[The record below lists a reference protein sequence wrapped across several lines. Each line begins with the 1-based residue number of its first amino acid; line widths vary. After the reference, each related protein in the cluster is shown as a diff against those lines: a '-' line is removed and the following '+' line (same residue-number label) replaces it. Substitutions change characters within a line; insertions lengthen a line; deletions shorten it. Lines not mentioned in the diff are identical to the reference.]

1 MNKKPPRLGSSGG
14 LVTWLDARRL
24 GTLCLG
30 VLLLYGCHRTPGA
43 ADAGAAADAKPS
55 ADAKGA
61 KPEASAGIT
70 LTAEQRDKMG
80 LGTEVHKAADFTPE
94 IAGFGVVVTHETVAQ
109 SVAELISAEAM
120 ARQSDAALARS
131 RRLSGTPGA
140 VSADVAESNQRQAAV
155 DAAALGLAKEKL
167 SSIVGRNPP
176 WKDGQRRTMLQE
188 ISDGSVKLLRVT
200 FPLGALTGPP
210 PKSLRAAPIGA
221 SAAEARWKITA
232 VWAAPA
238 DASVPGRSFFALLR
252 ADDAAEGERLSAWAP
267 HGAPQAGV
275 IIPAAAAVISDGKYW
290 CYVEKAPGTYVRT
303 EVGVANPVAAGYFV
317 AAGFAA
323 GDKVVTAGA
332 GQLLAQEL
340 NSGPEPD

>member
-1 MNKKPPRLGSSGG
+1 MNKKPPRLGSGG

-55 ADAKGA
+55 ADAKA
-61 KPEASAGIT
+61 ARLEASAGVT

-80 LGTEVHKAADFTPE
+80 LATETLEAADFTPE
-94 IAGFGVVVTHETVAQ
+94 IAGYGVVVGHETVAQ
-109 SVAELISAEAM
+109 SVAELISAEAT
-120 ARQSDAALARS
+120 ARQSEAALARS

-140 VSADVAESNQRQAAV
+140 VSADVEESSQRQAAV

-167 SSIVGRNPP
+167 SSILGRNPP
-176 WKDGQRRTMLQE
+176 WKDGERRTMLQE
-188 ISDGSVKLLRVT
+188 ISDGSIKLLRVT
-200 FPLGALTGPP
+200 FPLGALAGPP

-221 SAAEARWKITA
+221 SAADARWKITA

-275 IIPAAAAVISDGKYW
+275 TIPAAAVVISDGKYW
-290 CYVEKAPGTYVRT
+290 CYVEKPPGTYVRT
-303 EVGVANPVAAGYFV
+303 EIDVANSVAAGYFV

-323 GDKVVTAGA
+323 GDKVVTAGV

-340 NSGPEPD
+340 NSGSESD